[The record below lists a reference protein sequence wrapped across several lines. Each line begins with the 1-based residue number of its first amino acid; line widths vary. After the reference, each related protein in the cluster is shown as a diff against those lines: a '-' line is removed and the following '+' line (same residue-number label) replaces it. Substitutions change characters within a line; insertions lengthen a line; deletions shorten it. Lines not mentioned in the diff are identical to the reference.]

1 MNSINMLNSLYM
13 AGLSMHKRTGMDFT
27 ENVHTLFNN
36 DIDNSAGLGAGD
48 DMHYIDFNEGKL
60 IDAGGV
66 TARCVRLYSN
76 GSIANEFNHYVE
88 VEVWARP
95 PSN

>member
-1 MNSINMLNSLYM
+1 
-13 AGLSMHKRTGMDFT
+13 
-27 ENVHTLFNN
+27 
-36 DIDNSAGLGAGD
+36 
-48 DMHYIDFNEGKL
+48 MHYIDFNEGKL

-76 GSIANEFNHYVE
+76 GSTANEFNHYVE

>member
-1 MNSINMLNSLYM
+1 MLNSLYM

-36 DIDNSAGLGAGD
+36 DIDNSAGLGVGD

-66 TARCVRLYSN
+66 TARYVRLYSN
-76 GSIANEFNHYVE
+76 GNTSNKLNHYVE
-88 VEVWARP
+88 VEVWAHP
-95 PSN
+95 GHHPAD